1 MFHYL
6 GRLVSIAFPRGLA
19 YFRATFHQIWVRTGT
34 VARRKGK
41 VLMRKPWTYIVICV
55 MCSAL
60 VTQAAPSKNIVVGI
74 NTENEGDLSQA
85 GRDSEI
91 ELMQQNGVKTI
102 RTALSSKSVDFIIEA
117 YRHGIG
123 TIVIIYPTWGSKAKS
138 KRRWSDAP
146 LSGADAQGFA
156 AWFQEKL
163 EKFEA
168 AGVRLT
174 GLELGCEINTSGYD
188 SDIPRPGTGRVLGL
202 SDLNN
207 PRDPEGPAIANG
219 YRNYL
224 RVMEALKTVR
234 DHSKVNKTTPIISA
248 SMADWGLPG
257 PKSWNGDVGVSL
269 PDAIQFLRQ
278 NGMDKLADGYGVHV
292 YPTGNSHAS
301 VSDRVAELEKKKIFS
316 ECRQD
321 KPCWLTE
328 WGIGN
333 SAKSCPFEDP
343 RLPVIEAERSAF
355 TKYIEEGRLTAV
367 IYYVW
372 SSSPRGLDPMSVFR
386 CGSLSEAGKVAFSPL

>member
-1 MFHYL
+1 
-6 GRLVSIAFPRGLA
+6 
-19 YFRATFHQIWVRTGT
+19 
-34 VARRKGK
+34 
-41 VLMRKPWTYIVICV
+41 MRKPRMYIVV
-55 MCSAL
+55 GLMFAAL
-60 VTQAAPSKNIVVGI
+60 VAQAAPSKNVVVGV

-85 GRDSEI
+85 SRDAEVLVM
-91 ELMQQNGVKTI
+91 EQNGVKTI

-123 TIVIIYPTWGSKAKS
+123 TIVIIYPTRGSKAKS

-146 LSGADAQGFA
+146 LSGADPQGFA
-156 AWFQEKL
+156 GWFQEKL
-163 EKFEA
+163 DKFEA

-188 SDIPRPGTGRVLGL
+188 SDIPTPGTGRVLGL

-224 RVMEALKTVR
+224 RVMEVLKNVR
-234 DHSKVNKTTPIISA
+234 DHSKLNKTTPIVSA
-248 SMADWGLPG
+248 GMGDVGLPG

-269 PDAIQFLRQ
+269 PDAIEFLRQ
-278 NGMDKLADGYGVHV
+278 NGMDKLADAYGVHV

-316 ECRQD
+316 ECRPD

-343 RLPVIEAERSAF
+343 RLPVFEAERSAF
-355 TKYIEEGRLTAV
+355 SKYIEEGRLTAV

-372 SSSPRGLDPMSVFR
+372 SSSSRGLDPMSVFR
-386 CGSLSEAGKVAFSPL
+386 CGPLSEAGKVAFSPL

>member
-1 MFHYL
+1 M
-6 GRLVSIAFPRGLA
+6 G
-19 YFRATFHQIWVRTGT
+19 
-34 VARRKGK
+34 
-41 VLMRKPWTYIVICV
+41 KPWMCIVICV
-55 MCSAL
+55 MCAAL
-60 VTQAAPSKNIVVGI
+60 VTQAAPSKSVAVGI

-91 ELMQQNGVKTI
+91 ELMQRNGVRTI
-102 RTALSSKSVDFIIEA
+102 RTALSSKSVDFIVEA

-123 TIVIIYPTWGSKAKS
+123 AIVILYPTWGSKAKS

-146 LSGADAQGFA
+146 LSGADPQGFA

-163 EKFEA
+163 DKFEA
-168 AGVRLT
+168 AGVRLS

-188 SDIPRPGTGRVLGL
+188 SDIPTPGTGRVLGL

-207 PRDPEGPAIANG
+207 PRDPEGPAIADG

-248 SMADWGLPG
+248 SMGNVGLPG
-257 PKSWNGDVGVSL
+257 PKSWNGDVAVSL
-269 PDAIQFLRQ
+269 PDAIQFLRE
-278 NGMDKLADGYGVHV
+278 NGMDKLADAYGVHV

-301 VSDRVAELEKKKIFS
+301 VADRIAELEKNKIFS

-333 SAKSCPFEDP
+333 SSKSCPFEDP
-343 RLPVIEAERSAF
+343 RRPVFDAERSAF
-355 TKYIEEGRLTAV
+355 GRYIEERRLTAV

-372 SSSPRGLDPMSVFR
+372 SSSSRGLDPMSVFR